1 MTLVARE
8 SSSTPVVTGK
18 SPTPASTGVSEFDV
32 WKPIL
37 WLVVILFL
45 GYLSPLALMGLII
58 LFFATIWVYR
68 DSKKHGLSESLWIV
82 TLLFAIVGLPLYAY
96 RLHQLRTGM
105 IVGKPA
111 VERGRTDYLKTGTKV
126 VAVIWVASLAALIV
140 SILMHYSG
148 ESRVSD
154 LLAMVSSGT
163 LVLFTIILLPLSVI
177 FLFTRFRRKG

>member
-1 MTLVARE
+1 MTPVARE
-8 SSSTPVVTGK
+8 SSSTPIVTGE
-18 SPTPASTGVSEFDV
+18 SLTPPSTGVSEFDV

-45 GYLSPLALMGLII
+45 GYLSPLALMGLIM

-68 DSKKHGLSESLWIV
+68 DSKKHGLSESLWVV

-111 VERGRTDYLKTGTKV
+111 AESGRTDYWRTITKI
-126 VAVIWVASLAALIV
+126 VAVIWVASLAVLIV
-140 SILMHYSG
+140 SILMYYSG
-148 ESRVSD
+148 KSLVSD
-154 LLAMVSSGT
+154 FLAMVSSGT
-163 LVLFTIILLPLSVI
+163 LVLFTIILLPLSVV
-177 FLFTRFRRKG
+177 FFFTRSRRKD